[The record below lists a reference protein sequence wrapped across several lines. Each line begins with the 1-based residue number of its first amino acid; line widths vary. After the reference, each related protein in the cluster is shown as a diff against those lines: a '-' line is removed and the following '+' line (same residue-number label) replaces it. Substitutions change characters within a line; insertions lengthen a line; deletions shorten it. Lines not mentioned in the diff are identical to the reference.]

1 MSARAAADRLPG
13 MGSAAVHPVPHPVYN
28 EDDPTT
34 QTFVCPLCCDLA
46 VKDPSITHCQHIFCR
61 DCIVTALTRQ
71 AECPI
76 DRGSL
81 RPNQVSSISGPL
93 KQIWQSIKVN
103 CPKCKVWSGPL
114 ETYETHVKSCQL
126 WDEEKI
132 KKLQDELAST
142 SLSNRT
148 LTKEL
153 ATVRNKLEKAL
164 KEKNRLQ
171 NDLFGVTVERNTAK
185 AAQEATLR
193 ILTITNNE
201 LAKVKAQQSRQ
212 VVAAAVSAPRPP
224 PSTKKAEEASSLS
237 PRSPIL
243 AAAYSTMTRLAE
255 TSSSHETPTTATL
268 PRNSTTTSTTSSRT
282 SSRDDTPRPIA
293 MPRRVVRAIR
303 PTAAAGTSQFP
314 PPDERVTVDFEIST

>member
-1 MSARAAADRLPG
+1 
-13 MGSAAVHPVPHPVYN
+13 
-28 EDDPTT
+28 
-34 QTFVCPLCCDLA
+34 
-46 VKDPSITHCQHIFCR
+46 
-61 DCIVTALTRQ
+61 VTALTRQ

-114 ETYETHVKSCQL
+114 ETYESHVKSCQL

-142 SLSNRT
+142 NLANRT

-224 PSTKKAEEASSLS
+224 PSTTTTATAAEVASSLS

-255 TSSSHETPTTATL
+255 TSSPHETPTPTTL
-268 PRNSTTTSTTSSRT
+268 PRNSTTLTTSSR
-282 SSRDDTPRPIA
+282 DVAPRPIA
-293 MPRRVVRAIR
+293 TPRRVVRAIR
-303 PTAAAGTSQFP
+303 PTSAAGTSQFP
-314 PPDERVTVDFEIST
+314 PPNERVTVDYEIST